1 MDLQTVDQKYLN
13 RENNTLFRA
22 RFTPRFSCGL
32 IINSYN
38 QPEYLVRVLNSLTTQ
53 SVLPDEVLIADDG
66 STDETRRVI
75 DDWRARAAIPVQH
88 VWQEH
93 TGFRRSRIL
102 NLTISRATADYLI
115 FLDGDTV
122 PHPEFVS
129 DHLRLAQPG
138 IFVQGHRCL
147 VGKTAARSFGLNKFR
162 ADRVQALLSGQLSGV
177 KHAFHWPAPWRRI
190 RTDLKGIRGCN
201 LGIWRRD
208 LIAVNGYN
216 EAFTG
221 WGREDSELAVR
232 LMNSGVQRLD
242 VRGWALCFHL
252 WHPPASRATLDRN
265 DNLLAAAQNEKQV
278 RCAQGLNQHLPASAS
293 PTTPM
298 LCAEPL
304 K

>member
-1 MDLQTVDQKYLN
+1 MDSQSADLKCASWKND
-13 RENNTLFRA
+13 
-22 RFTPRFSCGL
+22 PRGHAGTAPAFSCGL

-38 QPEYLVRVLNSLTTQ
+38 QPEYLSRVLSSVATQ
-53 SVLPDEVLIADDG
+53 SLRPAEVLIADDG

-75 DDWRARAAIPVQH
+75 DDWRERAAIPCQH

-93 TGFRRSRIL
+93 VGFRRSRIL

-122 PHPEFVS
+122 PHPDFVS
-129 DHLRLAQPG
+129 DHILLARRG
-138 IFVQGHRCL
+138 FFVQGHRCL
-147 VGKTAARSFGLNKFR
+147 VGKTAARSFGLKAFR
-162 ADRVQALLSGQLSGV
+162 SDRLKALLSGQLATV
-177 KHAFHWPAPWRRI
+177 KQAFRWPRPWRRI
-190 RTDLKGIRGCN
+190 RRDLKGIRGCN
-201 LGIWRRD
+201 LGIWRQD

-252 WHPPASRATLDRN
+252 WHPPASRAALDRN
-265 DNLLAAAQNEKQV
+265 DDLLAVAQSEKRV
-278 RCAQGLNQHLPASAS
+278 YCACGLNKNLSASAS
-293 PTTPM
+293 PTTQPP
-298 LCAEPL
+298 CAEP
-304 K
+304 